1 MRVLT
6 CRVHGGQFK
15 VQMGPGRSPTRCSD
29 ANPCDNVPATPPR
42 RRTRAVKVELVP
54 RAPRSVKA
62 RRAQQKATPEVIKP
76 NPSVPLAFDA
86 RRLLEPEGWKITGRA
101 YWDEDDQ
108 GVAVV
113 TGSRGKEIITL
124 TWINAKLVSQDYAMF
139 QSDKPSLDGMPKP
152 RLSFS
157 TDEISDVA
165 LIRELTGKKVTWWNR
180 TGRSKETASFPH
192 VYEKVKI
199 ERLISGAGTD
209 VVEKRVVS
217 FVDQA
222 GTGYRAFDLAALLKV
237 V

>member
-1 MRVLT
+1 MRMRVLT
-6 CRVHGGQFK
+6 CRTHGGQFK
-15 VQMGPGRSPTRCSD
+15 VQMGPGRSPTRCSE
-29 ANPCDNVPATPPR
+29 ANPCDNVPAAPR
-42 RRTRAVKVELVP
+42 RRTRAT
-54 RAPRSVKA
+54 RAEPVSEPTKP
-62 RRAQQKATPEVIKP
+62 RRARQKATQSPNVVKP

-86 RRLLEPEGWKITGRA
+86 RRLLEPEGWKISGRA

-113 TGSRGKEIITL
+113 TANRGKEIITL

-157 TDEISDVA
+157 PDEISDIA

-217 FVDQA
+217 FVDQS
-222 GTGYRAFDLAALLKV
+222 GTGYRAFDLSALLRV
-237 V
+237 I